1 MYRLLL
7 DTNVLL
13 DAMEPGRPESN
24 EACKVLERCN
34 GGGDMGM
41 ACAMSLKDVYYV
53 LCKLRGEALAR
64 EGVHMLMGLVVVAPT
79 GAEEVDLAMRSN
91 EPDFE
96 DGLVRATAELNGV
109 DFIITRDRSA
119 FANTKVRS
127 VSAAQYLKIVGDEL
141 HTS

>member
-64 EGVHMLMGLVVVAPT
+64 EGVRMLMGLVVVAPT
-79 GAEEVDLAMRSN
+79 GAEEADLAMCSN

-96 DGLVRATAELNGV
+96 DGLVRATAELNDV
-109 DFIITRDRSA
+109 DFIITRNRSA
-119 FANTKVRS
+119 FANTKIRS

>member
-13 DAMEPGRPESN
+13 DAIEPGRPESN

-34 GGGDMGM
+34 GAGDMGM
-41 ACAMSLKDVYYV
+41 ACAMSLKDVYSV
-53 LCKLRGEALAR
+53 ICKLRGEALAR
-64 EGVHMLMGLVVVAPT
+64 ECVHMLMGLVVVAPT

>member
-53 LCKLRGEALAR
+53 LCKLRGEALVR

-96 DGLVRATAELNGV
+96 DGLVRATAERNGV

>member
-53 LCKLRGEALAR
+53 LYKLRGEALAR

-96 DGLVRATAELNGV
+96 DGLVRATAELNDV
-109 DFIITRDRSA
+109 DFIITRNQSA